1 MVMLGAGTS
10 METGLDGKVVLIT
23 GAGRNIGRATA
34 LMFAEEG
41 ARLLLSTRH
50 SGGQLDE
57 TAEACKAAG
66 AEVSTVLCDVGDREQ
81 VTEMI
86 KVADDV
92 FGGVDVLVNNATSRV
107 QGSFLKTSPE
117 QWRTTMAV
125 NLDGP
130 FHTSQAIIPGM
141 MERGW
146 GRIINYSGVSP
157 FQGGSPAKAAAKMG
171 IIGFTRGIANEFG
184 RYGITANCI
193 APGQIQVERDPGMER
208 ESDLT
213 GEVQAPIPRFGT
225 PEEIAALVIY
235 LSSKHADYI
244 TGQCFAV
251 NGGAIFQ

>member
-1 MVMLGAGTS
+1 

-146 GRIINYSGVSP
+146 GRIINFAGMNAIHGYNGRAHVSV
-157 FQGGSPAKAAAKMG
+157 AKHGAWGLTKALA
-171 IIGFTRGIANEFG
+171 IEIGAE
-184 RYGITANCI
+184 GITSNIISPGPI
-193 APGQIQVERDPGMER
+193 AGVRD
-208 ESDLT
+208 
-213 GEVQAPIPRFGT
+213 T
-225 PEEIAALVIY
+225 PEEDAHIQHTAERVPVGREGSPEEVAAVISMLAGDSGGY
-235 LSSKHADYI
+235 VN
-244 TGQCFAV
+244 GQILQI
-251 NGGAIFQ
+251 NGGAET